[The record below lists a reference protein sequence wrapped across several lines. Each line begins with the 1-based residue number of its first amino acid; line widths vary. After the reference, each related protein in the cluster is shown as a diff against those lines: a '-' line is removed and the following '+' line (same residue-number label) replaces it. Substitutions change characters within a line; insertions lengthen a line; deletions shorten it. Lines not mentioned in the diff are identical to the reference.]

1 MEVPLKPDKHMF
13 YKPTWV
19 KETQS
24 ASAMM
29 TRSHG
34 ICKDGRY
41 CVRLWVPIALRVMS
55 TAVST
60 CKCKDHIQAQH
71 RKHTMWLPRKEGI
84 CHRSRRENTVNDHRR
99 DIHLRVHVIR
109 SKRMRLPNTLEDHRS
124 EPHNWASAQTHKA
137 TVIREFSRH
146 HTKKCTTST
155 RHAQCTHHR
164 SCRDPACSCRQLPCF
179 PLPPAA
185 RVIVLFLFPKPTLL
199 GFYAPKGS
207 RIYFGFEIGVP
218 CFLRVMKNYDFK
230 CECTWNYLW
239 KDFFSKECL
248 K

>member
-41 CVRLWVPIALRVMS
+41 CVRLRVPIALRVMS

-84 CHRSRRENTVNDHRR
+84 CHRSLRENTVTRHSFTRSCHSFKAHAPAQHVGGPSLRASQLGVCTTKPLLSVNFPGTTQRSAQHQQDMHSAHTTAHAVTR
-99 DIHLRVHVIR
+99 RVHVASFHAFLFLLLPVSSSCFCFPNPLCLVFILQKVR
-109 SKRMRLPNTLEDHRS
+109 GSISGSKLGFHVFWGSWKTMISSVSVPET
-124 EPHNWASAQTHKA
+124 
-137 TVIREFSRH
+137 IREKISF
-146 HTKKCTTST
+146 
-155 RHAQCTHHR
+155 Q
-164 SCRDPACSCRQLPCF
+164 
-179 PLPPAA
+179 
-185 RVIVLFLFPKPTLL
+185 
-199 GFYAPKGS
+199 
-207 RIYFGFEIGVP
+207 
-218 CFLRVMKNYDFK
+218 KN
-230 CECTWNYLW
+230 E
-239 KDFFSKECL
+239 
-248 K
+248 

>member
-1 MEVPLKPDKHMF
+1 
-13 YKPTWV
+13 
-19 KETQS
+19 
-24 ASAMM
+24 MM

-41 CVRLWVPIALRVMS
+41 CA
-55 TAVST
+55 
-60 CKCKDHIQAQH
+60 
-71 RKHTMWLPRKEGI
+71 PRKEGI

-109 SKRMRLPNTLEDHRS
+109 SKRIRLSNTLEDHRS
-124 EPHNWASAQTHKA
+124 EPHNWASEQTHKA

-164 SCRDPACSCRQLPCF
+164 LCRDPTCSCHQLPFF

-185 RVIVLFLFPKPTLL
+185 RVIVLFLFPKPTTFL

-218 CFLRVMKNYDFK
+218 CFLRVMKNNDFK
-230 CECTWNYLW
+230 CECT
-239 KDFFSKECL
+239 
-248 K
+248 